1 MIRPI
6 LFVSGSALAV
16 VLSAAV
22 VSGQAPI
29 KTTNSGVYTAAQA
42 ERGKKTFEAKCT
54 ACHDTAR
61 FTGDVFLDV
70 WDGKPLKDV
79 WDIASGTMPE
89 DNPGSLQQQEYGD
102 IIAFF
107 LSLNQFPTGDTE
119 LKGEGAAM
127 AAIKIEKKPSAN
139 AEKMKSVKAGVYTAE
154 QADRGVALFKGK
166 CASCHAPNRFTDDQ
180 MFLTPYAGKP
190 MWAMFEVISDSMP
203 EDDPGGMKPEEYA
216 DVIAH
221 LLRLNGFPTG
231 QTELPTSKDALS
243 LILFEKP

>member
-6 LFVSGSALAV
+6 PFVTGSALAV
-16 VLSAAV
+16 MLSAAV
-22 VSGQAPI
+22 ASGQAPT

-42 ERGKKTFEAKCT
+42 ERGKNTFEAKCT

-119 LKGEGAAM
+119 LKGEGTAM

-139 AEKMKSVKAGVYTAE
+139 AGAMKSVKAGVYTAD
-154 QADRGVALFKGK
+154 QADRGVALFKRK

-190 MWAMFEVISDSMP
+190 LWEMFEVISDSMP

-221 LLRLNGFPTG
+221 LLKLNGFPTG